1 MTRPSRKG
9 EVLVFA
15 PGIDNAR
22 IIARRLAESGFAC
35 VIADDVEAFQLELE
49 RRAEDLDAVIL
60 TAVALR
66 HGVGSAVA
74 RFKHE
79 EPGWSALPIVLLAR
93 PGVMASPPWP
103 HTTLLTQ
110 PTTTRQLVDV
120 VGRAVDARAHQ
131 HFQVSAAQDL
141 KRVAF
146 QDALTGLPNRTALYE
161 RIRALQRDRRGAQG
175 AFAAIFVDLDEF
187 KSIND
192 EHGHVIGDE
201 VLRQV
206 GAYLVA
212 AVRDTDYVA
221 RWGGDEFMV
230 LLVGTVGADIVA
242 EAVRRLGE
250 GIELR
255 LQSVPSLVSVS
266 FSVGHLDEVTPE
278 QTPDEIL
285 SKADVKMYAHKHGKR
300 RR

>member
-1 MTRPSRKG
+1 MQRPVREG

-22 IIARRLAESGFAC
+22 IIARRLGDAGFAC
-35 VIADDVEAFQLELE
+35 IAAEDVETFRKVLGE
-49 RRAEDLDAVIL
+49 RAEDIDAVIL
-60 TAVALR
+60 TASALR
-66 HGVGSAVA
+66 HGAGSIVT
-74 RFKHE
+74 RFKHR
-79 EPGWSALPIVLLAR
+79 EPAWSALPIVLLAR
-93 PGVMASPPWP
+93 PGVMVTPPWP

-110 PTTTRQLVDV
+110 PTTAHQLIDV
-120 VGRAVDARAHQ
+120 VGRAVDARHHQ

-161 RIRALQRDRRGAQG
+161 RIRTLQRDRRGTEG

-187 KSIND
+187 KVIND
-192 EHGHVIGDE
+192 RHGHAIGDE

-212 AVRDTDYVA
+212 AVRETDYVA

-230 LLVGTVGADIVA
+230 LLVGTVGADVVT

-250 GIELR
+250 GIELQ
-255 LQSVPSLVSVS
+255 LTAVPSLVSVS

-300 RR
+300 GR

>member
-1 MTRPSRKG
+1 MTRPVRKG

-22 IIARRLAESGFAC
+22 VVARRLAEAGYAC
-35 VIADDVEAFQLELE
+35 SVADDVATFAQVLEG
-49 RRAEDLDAVIL
+49 RPEDLDAVIL
-60 TAVALR
+60 TGVALR
-66 HGVGSAVA
+66 HGGGSVIA
-74 RFKHE
+74 RFKHQ
-79 EPGWSALPIVLLAR
+79 EPNWSALPIVLLAR
-93 PGVMASPPWP
+93 PGVMVTPPWP

-110 PTTTRQLVDV
+110 PTTARQLTDV
-120 VGRAVDARAHQ
+120 VGRAVDARNHQ

-187 KSIND
+187 KAIND
-192 EHGHVIGDE
+192 THGHAIGDE

-230 LLVGTVGADIVA
+230 LLVGTVGADVVM

-255 LQSVPSLVSVS
+255 LQTVPDLVSVS

-285 SKADVKMYAHKHGKR
+285 SKADVKMYAHKNGKR
-300 RR
+300 GR